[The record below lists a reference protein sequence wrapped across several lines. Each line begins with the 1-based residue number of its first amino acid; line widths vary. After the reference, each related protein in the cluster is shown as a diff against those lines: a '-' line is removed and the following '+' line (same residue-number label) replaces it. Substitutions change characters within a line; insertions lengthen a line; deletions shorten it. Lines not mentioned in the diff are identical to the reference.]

1 MKRNFGVLAAAI
13 VVAVAGLGAGQGGG
27 TTGGLPVEPLKALA
41 FRNIGPTIHTGRI
54 QDVAIDPKNPNIW
67 YVASAF
73 GGVWKTVNRGITFE
87 PIFDHYGAFTMC
99 CVVIDPKDSNVIWV
113 GTGENA
119 SQRSAHFGDGVYKST
134 DAGKTFSRVGL
145 ENSEHIG
152 RIVIDPRN
160 SNTVW
165 VASQGPLFSAGG
177 DRGLYKTIDG
187 GKTWTQSLKI
197 NDDTGVTDL
206 ALDPKNPDIVYAG
219 SYERRRNV
227 GQMIGGGPD
236 GGIFKTVNG
245 GKNWTKLTNGL
256 PKHDVGR
263 IALAIDPRKPK
274 TVYAIVSSVN
284 TEKGFYE
291 SDDQG
296 ATWKKLSSYTGGG
309 PAYYSELFIDPWR
322 ADTIWSVNTPLEW
335 SRDGGKTFTGVP
347 NLSSAGPGSTDADR
361 GPTGNPNQYVHVD
374 FHDVTF
380 DPVDRN
386 HVIITSDGGLYETYD
401 ADQLGVGE
409 GAHWRFFTNLP
420 ITQFYRVSVDEALPF
435 YHVCGGAQD
444 NFSVCGPSR
453 STYRFGIRPTD
464 WVYVSSGDGFQTRS
478 DPEDPD
484 TVYGQSQDGNIVRND
499 LRTGATKNVRPRNVQ
514 APTVEPVGGAQG
526 AAGADAAGRGR
537 GAATPIEE
545 PAQNPDCAGPPQA
558 NGRGGGGFGAPGADR
573 ANWDAPYIISP
584 HSHTRLYWGSN
595 YLYRSDDRGDSWQ
608 RVSPD
613 LTRNLDWR
621 TLPVMGK
628 VWPLDGC
635 AVELHTST
643 TALSTIVSIDESPLL
658 EGLLYVGTDD
668 GLLQV
673 SEDGGKNWRKVEDFP
688 GVPKWTYV
696 SDIFASPRDANVV
709 FVAFNNWQR
718 GDYKPYL
725 LRSDDRGKTFK
736 PIASNLPE
744 KHDVWAVIQDH
755 INGNLLFAG
764 TEFGVYASVDAG
776 AHWTQLMGNAP
787 TFQVRD
793 MAVQKRESDLVL
805 GTFGRGFWILD
816 DYSPLREMTPETL
829 AAQATLYPVRD
840 TYEFS
845 PIGELQ
851 ASEPTW
857 VAANPPTGAVLTYS
871 VGSALPQDTKL
882 VLTVTDDT
890 GKEFRRCEL
899 PKDPGLRRIEWNLR
913 GNPSAAVANAGGGR
927 GGRGGAGGRGAGG
940 GAAGGGAAA
949 EGAPAPAA
957 APAINACAT
966 AAGGGRG
973 GFGGNAP
980 LAAPGRYTLSIGT
993 MTGDQVTP
1001 IGKPQSFR
1009 VLPLPAKNYER

>member
-1 MKRNFGVLAAAI
+1 MATAVVLAAVAG
-13 VVAVAGLGAGQGGG
+13 VVASQNAGSG
-27 TTGGLPVEPLKALA
+27 GGLPPEPLKALE

-87 PIFDHYGAFTMC
+87 PIFEHYGAFSMC

-134 DAGKTFSRVGL
+134 DAGKTFTRVGL
-145 ENSEHIG
+145 EASEHIG
-152 RIVIDPRN
+152 RIMIDPRN

-165 VASQGPLFSAGG
+165 VASQGPLFSEGG
-177 DRGLYKTIDG
+177 DRGLYKTMDG
-187 GKTWTQSLKI
+187 GKTWTPSLTI
-197 NDDTGVTDL
+197 NKDTGVTDL
-206 ALDPKNPDIVYAG
+206 AFDPKNPDIMYAG
-219 SYERRRNV
+219 TYQRRRNV

-236 GGIFKTVNG
+236 GGIFKTTNG
-245 GKNWTKLTNGL
+245 GKNWAKLSNGL
-256 PKHDVGR
+256 PKRDVGR

-274 TVYAIVSSVN
+274 TVFAIISAVN
-284 TEKGFYE
+284 TEKGFYQ

-296 ATWKKLSSYTGGG
+296 ATWKKVSSYTGGG

-335 SRDGGKTFTGVP
+335 SRDGGKTFVGVP
-347 NLSSAGPGSTDADR
+347 NLSSAGPGGNDLDR
-361 GPTGNPNQYVHVD
+361 GPTGSPNQYVHVD

-386 HVIITSDGGLYETYD
+386 HVLITSDGGLYETYD

-453 STYRFGIRPTD
+453 TTYRFGIRPTD
-464 WVYVSSGDGFQTRS
+464 WVYVSSGDGFQSRS
-478 DPEDPD
+478 DPEDANI
-484 TVYGQSQDGNIVRND
+484 VYGQSQDGNIVRND

-514 APTVEPVGGAQG
+514 APTAEPVGGAQG
-526 AAGADAAGRGR
+526 AQSDAAGGRGR
-537 GAATPIEE
+537 GGGAGTAAAAE
-545 PAQNPDCAGPPQA
+545 PAQNPECAGPPQA
-558 NGRGGGGFGAPGADR
+558 GGRGGGGGFGAPGNDR

-621 TLPVMGK
+621 TLPIMGK

-643 TALSTIVSIDESPLL
+643 TALSTIVAVDESPLL

-673 SEDGGKNWRKVEDFP
+673 SEDGGKNWRKAEDFP

-696 SDIFASPRDANVV
+696 SDVFASPRDSNVV

-725 LRSDDRGKTFK
+725 LRSDDRGRTFK
-736 PIASNLPE
+736 PIASNLPD

-755 INGNLLFAG
+755 VNGNLLFAG

-776 AHWTQLMGNAP
+776 AHWTELTGGVP

-793 MAVQKRESDLVL
+793 MAVQKRQNDLVL

-816 DYSPLREMTPETL
+816 DYSPLREMTPESL
-829 AAQATLYPVRD
+829 AAEAALYPLRD
-840 TYEFS
+840 AYSFN
-845 PIGELQ
+845 PIGEAQ

-857 VAANPPTGAVLTYS
+857 VAANPPVGANITYS
-871 VGSALPQDTKL
+871 VGSGLAADAKL
-882 VLTVTDDT
+882 VLTITDDT
-890 GKEFRRCEL
+890 GKVVRHLDVSR
-899 PKDPGLRRIEWNLR
+899 DAGLRRVLWNLR
-913 GNPSAAVANAGGGR
+913 ADPANAANAGGGR
-927 GGRGGAGGRGAGG
+927 GGGAGRAGGAGAGG
-940 GAAGGGAAA
+940 AGAAA
-949 EGAPAPAA
+949 PQ
-957 APAINACAT
+957 
-966 AAGGGRG
+966 GGGRG
-973 GFGGNAP
+973 FGGGQGP
-980 LAAPGRYTLSIGT
+980 IVEPGRYTVTLNKA
-993 MTGDQVTP
+993 TGDQLTP
-1001 IGKPQSFR
+1001 IGHAQTFR
-1009 VLPLPAKNYER
+1009 VLALPAKNY